1 VSSIHITPAV
11 ARRYLVLHHRLA
23 PPRSLPPEK
32 ASVMALAGHLGSFQF
47 DPLDIAGRNHDLV
60 LNARIA
66 GYRRELT
73 DALLY
78 QDRCLYETYNKG
90 LSLVPTSD
98 LPWFRINWDR
108 ARLVYE
114 REEFVEHRELVA
126 ELLERIETHGSV
138 SSTDLEPR
146 AMIEWSW
153 RPTNQVRAILEAL
166 ALAGVIGIRERA
178 GNRRVYDKTE
188 RLFPPDLL
196 ERRVPVHDRYRH
208 KLLSRYRAH
217 GLLGDHGNQEIWIGT
232 TPYREI
238 GLEDGVGLNTPGRR
252 KLQAELLEEAAICRV
267 DVEGLKGVRY
277 IPAGNGD
284 LLDRAEREVA
294 AAKPPGDAAP
304 GVAFLAP
311 LDPLV
316 WDRDLVRRLHGFDYL
331 WEVYVPAAKRKWG
344 YYVLP
349 ILFGD
354 RLVGRIEPRFERA
367 TGTLTIIALWWED
380 GFDPLDAS
388 DAPGF
393 AGAFADALAAHQAFG
408 GMTKLSLPRE
418 ARHRAFVRAVRER
431 LA

>member
-1 VSSIHITPAV
+1 VTSLHITPAV

-23 PPRSLPPEK
+23 APRSLPPEK
-32 ASVMALAGHLGSFQF
+32 ASVMALAAHLGSFQF

-60 LNARIA
+60 LNARIG

-73 DALLY
+73 DSLLY
-78 QDRCLYETYNKG
+78 EDRCLYETYNKG
-90 LSLVPTSD
+90 LSLVPTAD

-108 ARLVYE
+108 ARVVYE
-114 REEFVEHRELVA
+114 REEFVAHRDLVA
-126 ELLERIETHGSV
+126 ELLARIETHGSV

-178 GNRRVYDKTE
+178 GNRRVYDLTE

-196 ERRVPVHDRYRH
+196 ERRVPVHDQWRH

-217 GLLGDHGNQEIWIGT
+217 GLLGDHGNMEIWLGT

-238 GLEDGVGLNTPGRR
+238 GLEDGVAINTPGRR
-252 KLQAELLEEAAICRV
+252 RLQAELVAEGAICRV
-267 DVEGLKGVRY
+267 EVEGLKGARY
-277 IPAGNGD
+277 IPAPNEG
-284 LLDRAEREVA
+284 LVHQAEREVA
-294 AAKPPGDAAP
+294 ETAPPGGVAP
-304 GVAFLAP
+304 GVSFIAP

-349 ILFGD
+349 ILYGD
-354 RLVGRIEPRFERA
+354 RFVGRIDPKADRKS
-367 TGTLTIIALWWED
+367 GTLSVLGLWWED
-380 GFDPLDAS
+380 GFDPLSEAN
-388 DAPGF
+388 PGF
-393 AGAFADALAAHQAFG
+393 VGAFTDALRAHMAFLDA
-408 GMTKLSLPRE
+408 TKVALPRE
-418 ARHRAFVRAVRER
+418 ARQRAFTAAVRAR
-431 LA
+431 L

>member
-1 VSSIHITPAV
+1 VTSIHITSAV

-23 PPRSLPPEK
+23 APRSLPPEK
-32 ASVMALAGHLGSFQF
+32 ASVMALAAHLGSFQF

-73 DALLY
+73 DSLLY
-78 QDRCLYETYNKG
+78 EDRCLYETYNKG

-114 REEFVEHRELVA
+114 REEFVEHKELVA
-126 ELLERIETHGSV
+126 ELLARIETHGSV

-178 GNRRVYDKTE
+178 GNRRVYDVTE

-196 ERRVPVHDRYRH
+196 ERREPIHDQWRH

-217 GLLGDHGNQEIWIGT
+217 GLLGDHGNMEIWIGT
-232 TPYREI
+232 TPYRDI
-238 GLEDGVGLNTPGRR
+238 GLEDGVAKNTPGRR
-252 KLQAELLEEAAICRV
+252 KLQAELLEEGAIRRV
-267 DVEGLKGVRY
+267 EVEGLKGVRY
-277 IPAGNGD
+277 VPAAGED
-284 LLDRAEREVA
+284 LLGQAEREIADA
-294 AAKPPGDAAP
+294 AQPGGVAP
-304 GVAFLAP
+304 GVSFIAP

-354 RLVGRIEPRFERA
+354 RFVGRIEPRFERA
-367 TGTLTIIALWWED
+367 SGTLRINALWWED
-380 GFDPLDAS
+380 GFDPLDQAA
-388 DAPGF
+388 APGF
-393 AGAFADALAAHQAFG
+393 VDAFADAVAAHRAFG
-408 GMTKLSLPRE
+408 GMTTLSFPRE
-418 ARHRAFVRAVRER
+418 ARHRAFVKAVRDR

>member
-1 VSSIHITPAV
+1 VTSIHITPAV

-23 PPRSLPPEK
+23 APRSLPPEK

-60 LNARIA
+60 LNARIR

-73 DALLY
+73 DSLLY
-78 QDRCLYETYNKG
+78 QDRALFETYNKG
-90 LSLVPTSD
+90 LSLVPTAD

-108 ARLVYE
+108 ARVVYE
-114 REEFVEHRELVA
+114 RDEFVEHRDLVE
-126 ELLERIETHGSV
+126 ELLAHIETHGSV

-188 RLFPPDLL
+188 RLFAPELL
-196 ERRVPVHDRYRH
+196 ERRVPVHDQWRH

-238 GLEDGVGLNTPGRR
+238 GLEDGVGKNTPGRR
-252 KLQAELLEEAAICRV
+252 KLQAELLEEGAICRV
-267 DVEGLKGVRY
+267 DIEGLKGHRY
-277 IPAGNGD
+277 IPATND
-284 LLDRAEREVA
+284 ELLHRAVREVA
-294 AAKPPGDAAP
+294 DDAPPGGVAP
-304 GVAFLAP
+304 GVSFLAP

-316 WDRDLVRRLHGFDYL
+316 WDRDLVRRLHGFDYI

-354 RLVGRIEPRFERA
+354 RFAGRIEPRFERA
-367 TGTLTIIALWWED
+367 TGTLKIIALWWED
-380 GFDPLDAS
+380 GFDPLDEAA
-388 DAPGF
+388 APGF
-393 AGAFADALAAHQAFG
+393 VDAFADAVAAHRAFG
-408 GMTKLSLPRE
+408 GMTKVELPRQ
-418 ARHRAFVRAVRER
+418 ARHRAFVKAVRDR
-431 LA
+431 LP